1 MLEHP
6 DIPKD
11 TYRLAWLLV
20 ERHGD
25 DAVWIAAS
33 IAHGHHDERNEAAN
47 AAWKKVVTAIVDL
60 IEDHPPSNAV
70 VH

>member
-11 TYRLAWLLV
+11 IYRLAWLLV

-33 IAHGHHDERNEAAN
+33 IAHEYLDERNEAGN
-47 AAWKKVVTAIVDL
+47 AAWKKVVTAIIDL